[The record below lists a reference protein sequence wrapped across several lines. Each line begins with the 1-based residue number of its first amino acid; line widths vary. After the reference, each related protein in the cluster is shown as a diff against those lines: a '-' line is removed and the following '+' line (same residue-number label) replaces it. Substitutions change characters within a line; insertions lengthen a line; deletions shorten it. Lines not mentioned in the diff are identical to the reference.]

1 MPIVSPKMIGLY
13 LVIAAIADHNP
24 RRDLNGLLDGTQ
36 EDVMPA
42 EERAAIEAELD
53 PPFKVHRPAEQTT
66 PVVFCSPHS
75 GRIYPRHFL
84 SQSRLDAN
92 QLRKSEDAFVDEL
105 YDCAPEFGAP
115 LITAEFPR
123 AYLDVNR
130 EPFELDP
137 DLFAEPLPD
146 FANMHSIRVAGG
158 LGTIARVVADGEEI
172 YEHRLRFGAALER
185 IERLYRPFHTALEGL
200 LEETRQKFGFAI
212 LIDCHSMPSNLMAY
226 NPGVRPDFVIGDR
239 FGASCDPRLT
249 EVINTH
255 LSALGYEVF
264 LNRPYA
270 GGFITE
276 NYGKPTHGVHAVQL
290 ELNRYLYL
298 DEARIEKSDGFS
310 AVRKDLTTM
319 IARLVDVAPTL
330 STRAAA
336 AE

>member
-1 MPIVSPKMIGLY
+1 MS
-13 LVIAAIADHNP
+13 
-24 RRDLNGLLDGTQ
+24 
-36 EDVMPA
+36 A
-42 EERAAIEAELD
+42 EERDAIKAELD
-53 PPFKVHRPAEQTT
+53 PPFRVHRPAEQTT

-75 GRIYPRHFL
+75 GRIYPKHFL
-84 SQSRLDAN
+84 AQSRLDAT
-92 QLRKSEDAFVDEL
+92 QLRKSEDAFVDQL

-115 LITAEFPR
+115 LIAAEFPR

-158 LGTIARVVADGEEI
+158 LGTIARVVADGEDI

-185 IERLYRPFHTALEGL
+185 IEQLYRPFHTALDGL
-200 LEETRQKFGFAI
+200 LEETRKKFGFAI
-212 LIDCHSMPSNLMAY
+212 LIDCHSMPSNLMTHH
-226 NPGVRPDFVIGDR
+226 PGIRPDFVIGDR
-239 FGASCDPRLT
+239 FGASCDPNLT
-249 EVINTH
+249 ELINAH

-276 NYGKPTHGVHAVQL
+276 HYGRPKLGLHAVQI

-298 DEARIEKSDGFS
+298 DEARIEKSEGFS
-310 AVRKDLTTM
+310 AVRKDLITM
-319 IARLVDVAPTL
+319 ITHLVKEAPGLLTP
-330 STRAAA
+330 AAA

>member
-1 MPIVSPKMIGLY
+1 
-13 LVIAAIADHNP
+13 
-24 RRDLNGLLDGTQ
+24 
-36 EDVMPA
+36 MPA
-42 EERAAIEAELD
+42 EERAAIEAELN
-53 PPFKVHRPAEQTT
+53 PPFRVHRPAEQTT

-75 GRIYPRHFL
+75 GRIYPKHFL
-84 SQSRLDAN
+84 GQSRLNAT

-105 YDCAPEFGAP
+105 YERAPEFGAV
-115 LITAEFPR
+115 LIAAEFPR

-158 LGTIARVVADGEEI
+158 LGTIARVVADGEDI

-200 LEETRQKFGFAI
+200 LAETRNKFGFAI
-212 LIDCHSMPSNLMAY
+212 LVDCHSMPSNLLSQNA
-226 NPGVRPDFVIGDR
+226 GGRPDFVIGDR
-239 FGASCDPRLT
+239 FGTSCDPRLT
-249 EVINTH
+249 EVINSH

-264 LNRPYA
+264 FNRPYA

-276 NYGKPTHGVHAVQL
+276 HYGKPTKGVHAVQL
-290 ELNRYLYL
+290 ELNRFLYL
-298 DEARIEKSDGFS
+298 NEAQVEKSEGFS

-319 IARLVDVAPTL
+319 ITHLVDVAPTL
-330 STRAAA
+330 LTRAAA

>member
-1 MPIVSPKMIGLY
+1 MP
-13 LVIAAIADHNP
+13 
-24 RRDLNGLLDGTQ
+24 T
-36 EDVMPA
+36 
-42 EERAAIEAELD
+42 EERAAIDAELD
-53 PPFKVHRPAEQTT
+53 PPFWVHRPAEQTT

-75 GRIYPRHFL
+75 GRVYPKHFL
-84 SQSRLDAN
+84 AQSRLDPT
-92 QLRKSEDAFVDEL
+92 QLRKSEDAFVDQL

-115 LITAEFPR
+115 LIAAKFPR

-158 LGTIARVVADGEEI
+158 LGTIARVVADGEDI

-185 IERLYRPFHTALEGL
+185 IERLYRPFHTALDGL

-212 LIDCHSMPSNLMAY
+212 LIDCHSMPSNLMIH
-226 NPGVRPDFVIGDR
+226 NPGIRPDFVIGDR
-239 FGASCDPRLT
+239 FGASCDPNLT
-249 EVINTH
+249 EFINAH

-276 NYGKPTHGVHAVQL
+276 HYGRPKLGLHAVQI
-290 ELNRYLYL
+290 ELSRYLYL
-298 DEARIEKSDGFS
+298 DETRIEKSEGFS
-310 AVRKDLTTM
+310 ALRKDLTTM
-319 IARLVDVAPTL
+319 IARLVKEAPGLLTQA
-330 STRAAA
+330 AAA

>member
-1 MPIVSPKMIGLY
+1 
-13 LVIAAIADHNP
+13 
-24 RRDLNGLLDGTQ
+24 
-36 EDVMPA
+36 MPA

-53 PPFKVHRPAEQTT
+53 PPFQVRRPVKQTT

-75 GRIYPRHFL
+75 GRIYPKHFL
-84 SQSRLDAN
+84 AQSRLDPI
-92 QLRKSEDAFVDEL
+92 QLRKSEDAFVDQL
-105 YDCAPEFGAP
+105 YDCAPELGAP

-200 LEETRQKFGFAI
+200 LEETRQNFGFAI
-212 LIDCHSMPSNLMAY
+212 LIDCHSMPSNLMAQ
-226 NPGVRPDFVIGDR
+226 NPGIRPDFVIGDR
-239 FGASCDPRLT
+239 FGASCDPHLT
-249 EVINTH
+249 ELINAQ
-255 LSALGYEVF
+255 LSTLGYEVF

-276 NYGKPTHGVHAVQL
+276 HYGRPKLGFHAIQL
-290 ELNRYLYL
+290 ELNRFLYL
-298 DEARIEKSDGFS
+298 DESRIEKSVGFS
-310 AVRKDLTTM
+310 AVRKDLITM
-319 IARLVDVAPTL
+319 ITHLVVEAPAL
-330 STRAAA
+330 LNRAAA